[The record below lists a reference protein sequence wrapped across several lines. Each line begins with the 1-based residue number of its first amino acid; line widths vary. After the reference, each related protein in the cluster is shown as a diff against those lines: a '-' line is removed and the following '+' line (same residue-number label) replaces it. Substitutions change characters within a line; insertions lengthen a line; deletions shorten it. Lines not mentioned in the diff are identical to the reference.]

1 MQLPSEPSQFQLYL
15 RAGWGH
21 GDNDSKDE
29 TTRNQTHIKFGKY
42 NTNDID
48 LDTTYLTKCPVVD
61 LMQHEP
67 SYFEIVAQ
75 GWHHRSPPQH
85 SLRVKL
91 FCRFHS
97 AAWWIETAHP
107 CLQTIHWCC
116 SHAKRT
122 TPLNHLVPLGKT
134 SWTPCRHSVEFTMW
148 QYWTVWID
156 HLYGCI
162 LLHVNDLFLN
172 GKPTLFFFTIYLPP
186 NPNLIGCLP
195 CPQVPQVHALPQQL
209 VSLVHLRMNLN
220 WCCCYPRTT
229 IAFSWQRRSP
239 FPDPTENGEKVSG
252 CLAMCWW

>member
-122 TPLNHLVPLGKT
+122 SPLNHLVPLGKT
-134 SWTPCRHSVEFTMW
+134 SWTPCRHSRRIHSVTILNSLDWSSLCLYSFTCQW
-148 QYWTVWID
+148 SFFWTANQFF
-156 HLYGCI
+156 
-162 LLHVNDLFLN
+162 VN
-172 GKPTLFFFTIYLPP
+172 KVFFTIYLPP
-186 NPNLIGCLP
+186 NPNLIGCLQ
-195 CPQVPQVHALPQQL
+195 CPQVHALPQRL
-209 VSLVHLRMNLN
+209 VSLVHLRMTLN

-239 FPDPTENGEKVSG
+239 FPDPTENGEKCQDV
-252 CLAMCWW
+252 